1 MKTEKTDLNYSS
13 KEWLNIF
20 TQRWIE
26 TIEKLN
32 QENKLKLILHFAIER
47 VEETESKLKLLSIA
61 NQILEDQLL
70 NDL

>member
-32 QENKLKLILHFAIER
+32 QENKLKLILHFAIGR
-47 VEETESKLKLLSIA
+47 VEKTESKLKLLSIA
-61 NQILEDQLL
+61 NKMLEDQLL